1 MTKADLVARIA
12 EDADISKK
20 AAQAALNSLVDV
32 VHQQVKSSGRIRI
45 DKLGTF
51 RVIKRK
57 ARTGVNPQTGAKIK
71 IPSKKAPAFTAAKA
85 LKDIVHTKKGK

>member
-12 EDADISKK
+12 KDADISKK
-20 AAQAALNSLVDV
+20 AAQAALDSLVEVIHDAI
-32 VHQQVKSSGRIRI
+32 KKTGRIRI

-85 LKDIVHTKKGK
+85 LKAAVQHKK

>member
-12 EDADISKK
+12 KDADISKK
-20 AAQAALNSLVDV
+20 AAQAALDSLVDV
-32 VHQQVKSSGRIRI
+32 VHTAIKKTGRIRV

-71 IPSKKAPAFTAAKA
+71 IPAKKAPAFTAAKA
-85 LKDIVHTKKGK
+85 LKTAVTGKK

>member
-20 AAQAALNSLVDV
+20 AAQAALDSLVGV
-32 VHQQVKSSGRIRI
+32 VHESIKKTGRIRI

-71 IPSKKAPAFTAAKA
+71 IPAKKAPAFTSAKA
-85 LKDIVHTKKGK
+85 LKAVVTSKK